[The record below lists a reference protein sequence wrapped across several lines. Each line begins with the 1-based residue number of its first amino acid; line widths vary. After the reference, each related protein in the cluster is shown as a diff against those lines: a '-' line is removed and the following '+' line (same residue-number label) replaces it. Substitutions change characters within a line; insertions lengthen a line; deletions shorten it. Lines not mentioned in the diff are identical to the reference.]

1 MTRMRVIIPCQS
13 FQNRSNDDNEDDDE
27 KERKVKM
34 LRKTI
39 SHRKK
44 KRTKRGIELNEVPS
58 IRGHI
63 VTFCDA
69 YTKWIESR
77 FAAVLDMYV
86 NVNVRFASASM
97 TTSVCLRIL
106 CTPHKVS
113 A

>member
-13 FQNRSNDDNEDDDE
+13 FENRSNDDDEDDDE

-34 LRKTI
+34 LRKII
-39 SHRKK
+39 SHRK
-44 KRTKRGIELNEVPS
+44 ELNEVPS
-58 IRGHI
+58 IRGHH
-63 VTFCDA
+63 VSFCDA

>member
-1 MTRMRVIIPCQS
+1 MMTM
-13 FQNRSNDDNEDDDE
+13 
-27 KERKVKM
+27 KM
-34 LRKTI
+34 TMKKKGKSRCCARQFLTE
-39 SHRKK
+39 KK

-77 FAAVLDMYV
+77 FAGVLDMYV